1 MARAPKHAPIHPG
14 EILAEEFMAPLG
26 LSQNALARALDVPPG
41 RIGEIVNGRR
51 GISGD
56 TALRLARYFGSTPA
70 FWMNLQARFDLET
83 ASEAAGAAINAHVQ
97 PRERAA

>member
-1 MARAPKHAPIHPG
+1 MARDPELSPIHPG
-14 EILAEEFMAPLG
+14 EILLEEFMKPLE

-56 TALRLARYFGSTPA
+56 TALRLERYFGSSA
-70 FWMNLQARFDLET
+70 RMWLGLQAQYELEI
-83 ASEAAGAAINAHVQ
+83 AEAAAGKEIRAKIRRHKAA
-97 PRERAA
+97 

>member
-1 MARAPKHAPIHPG
+1 MARDPELSPIHPG
-14 EILAEEFMAPLG
+14 EILLEEFMKPFE

-56 TALRLARYFGSTPA
+56 TALRLERYFGSSA
-70 FWMNLQARFDLET
+70 RMWLGLQAQYELEI
-83 ASEAAGAAINAHVQ
+83 AEVAAGKEI
-97 PRERAA
+97 RAKIRRHKAS